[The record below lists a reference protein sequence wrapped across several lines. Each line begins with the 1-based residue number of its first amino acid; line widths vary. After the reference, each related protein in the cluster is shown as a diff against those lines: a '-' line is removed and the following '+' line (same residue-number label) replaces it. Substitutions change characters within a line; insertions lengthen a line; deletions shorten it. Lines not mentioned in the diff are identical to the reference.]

1 MKNLFFCLVLAL
13 LLGSGCATKPG
24 AIWDASIGNASY
36 DDIVKKLGPPEKETT
51 LSDGTR
57 VGDWFMR
64 RGATVTT
71 FQSFPNSFLT
81 TGQVHEF
88 PDSMIRFTFDQDGVL
103 QSWKRVYR

>member
-1 MKNLFFCLVLAL
+1 MKKLLSCFALVLLFSA
-13 LLGSGCATKPG
+13 GCATKSG
-24 AIWDASIGNASY
+24 TAWDASVGQASY

-64 RGATVTT
+64 RGPTVTT
-71 FQSFPNSFLT
+71 FQSYPNSLLT

-88 PDSMIRFTFDQDGVL
+88 PDSMLRFTFDDAGVM